1 MQVGRAKMLLA
12 ETMWLAMEP
21 GEVAEVARTFERGRG
36 NLGNKAEVALQVE
49 AEVEGGTC
57 TGRVGG

>member
-1 MQVGRAKMLLA
+1 MLLA